1 MLYLLITTCL
11 IPRNFEERKRRYMN
25 GITTAIRRF
34 SSLAKIIIL
43 ENNGKRSTFLDEF
56 GVEVFYTDN
65 NQLSTPN
72 IGNKELADLR
82 DCISHY
88 KIQEEDF
95 VVKLSGRYI
104 LQEQCEFLDA
114 LMIALFEKY
123 LRTEDRA
130 PFKQIMEEALPVLDK
145 VEKEGGRIDM
155 SIKHYDSSKI
165 QSGSCL
171 FSDDPR
177 GYFSFL
183 DEFLDGFDDFADY
196 KVMKMGMD
204 EKRAKEAKEA
214 EWDELRRRIRAKEP
228 PKNEVILA
236 ESESLPNQ
244 EPAEIKT
251 ILIRE
256 NVGSIADPENDLH
269 GLLPDSDGLH
279 GSHRD

>member
-56 GVEVFYTDN
+56 GVEVFYTNN

-114 LMIALFEKY
+114 LKTYEKDAILMY
-123 LRTEDRA
+123 
-130 PFKQIMEEALPVLDK
+130 
-145 VEKEGGRIDM
+145 
-155 SIKHYDSSKI
+155 
-165 QSGSCL
+165 
-171 FSDDPR
+171 
-177 GYFSFL
+177 GYFYGPKYERVRDCVTGLIGMKAKHIMRIQPVQGGDCIEWHWADVALSIPEERVHMVRSL
-183 DEFLDGFDDFADY
+183 GVAVCPGTDGY
-196 KVMKMGMD
+196 T
-204 EKRAKEAKEA
+204 
-214 EWDELRRRIRAKEP
+214 
-228 PKNEVILA
+228 VI
-236 ESESLPNQ
+236 
-244 EPAEIKT
+244 
-251 ILIRE
+251 
-256 NVGSIADPENDLH
+256 
-269 GLLPDSDGLH
+269 
-279 GSHRD
+279 